1 MNENM
6 ENLQAYIFIA
16 IIVIITIFNVIKEA
30 RKKLE
35 KDKKPVILPQ
45 KEKQLAEMGDSNE
58 WEKWF
63 EQDDVM
69 EESETENI
77 PITPILKKDPYVR
90 IPQEN
95 QSDKQINKESC
106 RHLSDPKVKLHSKEE
121 VRRAIIYS
129 EIIKRKY

>member
-1 MNENM
+1 M

-77 PITPILKKDPYVR
+77 PVTPILKKDPYVR
-90 IPQEN
+90 VTL
-95 QSDKQINKESC
+95 K
-106 RHLSDPKVKLHSKEE
+106 
-121 VRRAIIYS
+121 
-129 EIIKRKY
+129 